1 MDNLNSSTDFEVLL
15 SKASEEQLIKLYLEA
30 VAYGFSHDE
39 LYLMI
44 EFDEVFQH
52 MKPLDLFEM
61 GLDNFSTV
69 NTQDDYFIMVDG
81 VFGDLISYTPEELV
95 EKIRSRY
102 KYELKDFYETIKEK
116 FLEIMQEEI

>member
-39 LYLMI
+39 LYLMT

-95 EKIRSRY
+95 EEIRSRY